1 MTEELPDCSGEMW
14 SAKYRDYDNLAAL
27 DVSDVDNRLR
37 FLGQYFDA
45 KTGLSY
51 NHHRYYNPGTGRLL
65 TPDPMKFAGGLNS
78 YQYVPN
84 PTGWVDPLGLSC
96 NVAQCPKVRSID
108 PNEVRFSQTSVSYNK
123 VDRAGNNYTYD
134 NLVASMR
141 EKGWQGDPIDVV
153 RMPDGHLT
161 SMDNTRVRAARE
173 AGIKVEARERGY
185 NDPVTEPEQQRF
197 AVKGKKPDTWGQA
210 IELRVGKQSPKRF
223 GKETPYGSHE
233 LPKLSGKE

>member
-84 PTGWVDPLGLSC
+84 PTGWVDPLGLVC
-96 NVAQCPKVRSID
+96 K
-108 PNEVRFSQTSVSYNK
+108 QTNG
-123 VDRAGNNYTYD
+123 AT
-134 NLVASMR
+134 
-141 EKGWQGDPIDVV
+141 P
-153 RMPDGHLT
+153 
-161 SMDNTRVRAARE
+161 
-173 AGIKVEARERGY
+173 
-185 NDPVTEPEQQRF
+185 
-197 AVKGKKPDTWGQA
+197 KKPPQKTTPPEVGETLKFEHFEQA
-210 IELRVGKQSPKRF
+210 RNKALEWLESNGFKAEKPTIGKFGTNAGKVVGMQTADGKTGYRIEYDER
-223 GKETPYGSHE
+223 
-233 LPKLSGKE
+233 SGANINV